1 MTRWRTARER
11 SGKTLWERLDAQL
24 SQCDMLSRSSPGFA
38 EATKLS
44 KGEGTRQ
51 PRPR

>member
-1 MTRWRTARER
+1 MTRWRFARER